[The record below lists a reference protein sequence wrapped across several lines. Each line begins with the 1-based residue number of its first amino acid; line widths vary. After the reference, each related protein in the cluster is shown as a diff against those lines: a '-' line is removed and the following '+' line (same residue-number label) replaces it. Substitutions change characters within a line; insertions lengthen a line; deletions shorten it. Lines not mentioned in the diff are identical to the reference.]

1 MEGRWEAVGADISRS
16 LYRPSNVVDTFEQIT
31 SVKCP
36 IIPGTSASGIVLT
49 LVPSNFILHF
59 FLFQSSIKKL
69 ILLSLQRE
77 IHFNL
82 QNKRFLFSIPEYLQD
97 DFGKNAQGTS

>member
-16 LYRPSNVVDTFEQIT
+16 LYRPSNVVDMFKQIT

-36 IIPGTSASGIVLT
+36 IIPGTSVSGIVLT

-59 FLFQSSIKKL
+59 FFYFRAAQKKL
-69 ILLSLQRE
+69 ILLSA
-77 IHFNL
+77 
-82 QNKRFLFSIPEYLQD
+82 KRNPF
-97 DFGKNAQGTS
+97 